1 MDYANKLKLNAVK
14 TFTAVTESGVPIK
27 VNEVFLKISD
37 DEQENALCI
46 LVAFTITK
54 NVWNAYPKTV

>member
-54 NVWNAYPKTV
+54 NV